1 MRTSLFI
8 SIAFT
13 LCLSTA
19 HAKNL
24 EAITNLY
31 QQGQWKEAAQQAAAL
46 NTAPG
51 YAKAARFLTTG
62 AGVSPKK
69 QRKAILE
76 QAQAHAKK
84 ALSLDKNL
92 ADGYFELARTQGRL
106 ALFSGTLESLGLA
119 KEMKANLDQSLKLNP
134 KNASAYVALG
144 LWHAN
149 LESKGFVA
157 RSATGASKKKILPS
171 FKKAIQL
178 EPNTIVNRLEFAN
191 ALLLFGKKESA
202 KKQLEYA
209 TTLPAKTHW
218 EKHDLKQIQDM
229 LKKL

>member
-1 MRTSLFI
+1 MRKSLFI
-8 SIAFT
+8 SIVLTFSF
-13 LCLSTA
+13 STA
-19 HAKNL
+19 HAQNL
-24 EAITNLY
+24 EAITKLY
-31 QQGQWKEAAQQAAAL
+31 HQGQWKEAAQQAAAL
-46 NTAPG
+46 NTPIG

-62 AGVSPKK
+62 AGVSPKG
-69 QRKAILE
+69 QTKAILE
-76 QAQAHAKK
+76 QAQVHAKK
-84 ALSLDKNL
+84 AVSLDKNL

-119 KEMKANLDQSLKLNP
+119 KEMKANLDRSLKLNP
-134 KNASAYVALG
+134 KHASAYVALG

-157 RSATGASKKKILPS
+157 RSATGANKNQVIPS

-209 TTLPAKTHW
+209 KTLPAKTHW
-218 EKHDLKQIQDM
+218 EKHDLKQIQDL